1 MYKTPEERTVASK
14 EDIID
19 SMDDFIAKKFNER
32 YGANE
37 STQYWK
43 EVTDLME
50 KIKKSRESGDKKA
63 TRENLE
69 KLDSL
74 TSDKVDE

>member
-1 MYKTPEERTVASK
+1 MYKTPEERTVDSK

-43 EVTDLME
+43 EVTDMIE

>member
-1 MYKTPEERTVASK
+1 MYKTPEERTVDSK

-50 KIKKSRESGDKKA
+50 KIKKSRKSGDKKT